1 MLGDV
6 FAVIVFEVKKKNEK
20 KRKKKELTLDKALIL
35 TYPGNI
41 GPNDINMLNICLLI

>member
-6 FAVIVFEVKKKNEK
+6 FAVIVFEVKKK